1 MRSADTAYRD
11 AEVAAVQ
18 RLGAALA
25 QSPAYHALS
34 TGRRQELE
42 QSLARIGALL
52 GPDGGS
58 PAGPWASQMAPDLRS
73 QLQPGGGPPSTSPPR
88 PGGPVGPGGA
98 GGASGAPAAAPSG
111 GGPTSRAGE
120 VARATLN
127 AIDFPS
133 FVASLIQGTFQAIV
147 DASIQQMEAYA
158 ELLKNVAG
166 TLDRF
171 MQDNV
176 SDGMAKDY
184 LADQYSGV
192 FNRDTSGGQA
202 KLVVRGGGG
211 GAGAGGS
218 ELPSFFKDLGFDS
231 PDQLTEQSVNEVV
244 VPATRRQMAERR
256 QQTLAT
262 MVLMGINR
270 IIVKDGEIS
279 AKLMFHIDAS
289 ETSQIKFDQNKV
301 TSGNMSGVAGR
312 NPFGATSVMVN
323 TTSINAQS
331 ALNLRADLTGQVT
344 VRFASETFPLERFAD
359 SAAIQL
365 INNNAKV
372 PAPTPAP
379 APPAAPGA
387 PGASGASGSLAPG
400 SVAPSVA
407 PALPALPAPTPA
419 PARPAAAA
427 VQGLGMNGADPWAPA
442 GARA

>member
-1 MRSADTAYRD
+1 MRAEPSFLPGGDSH
-11 AEVAAVQ
+11 EVAAVRQ
-18 RLGAALA
+18 LGQALRQA
-25 QSPAYHALS
+25 PAYRELNHDARRELDRS
-34 TGRRQELE
+34 LGRIGQMLAPLGGPG
-42 QSLARIGALL
+42 LAR
-52 GPDGGS
+52 
-58 PAGPWASQMAPDLRS
+58 QMAPDLRS
-73 QLQPGGGPPSTSPPR
+73 QLAPGEVQSPSPGPQPAVAPPAASSSQAPTA
-88 PGGPVGPGGA
+88 GTGPVG
-98 GGASGAPAAAPSG
+98 
-111 GGPTSRAGE
+111 RVGE

-166 TLDRF
+166 TVDKF
-171 MQDNV
+171 MNDNV

-192 FNRDTSGGQA
+192 IGRDTSSGTARLTVNRNAQ
-202 KLVVRGGGG
+202 
-211 GAGAGGS
+211 S
-218 ELPSFFKDLGFDS
+218 LPSFFKDLGFDS
-231 PDQLTEQSVNEVV
+231 PDQLTEQSLNEVV

-270 IIVKDGEIS
+270 VIVKDGEIS

-289 ETSQIKFDQNKV
+289 ETNNIKFDENKV
-301 TSGNMSGVAGR
+301 TSGNISMGGR
-312 NPFGATSVMVN
+312 SPFGATGVMVN
-323 TTSINAQS
+323 TTSLNAQS
-331 ALNLRADLTGQVT
+331 AINVRADLTGQVT

-379 APPAAPGA
+379 GAPQPAAPA
-387 PGASGASGSLAPG
+387 A
-400 SVAPSVA
+400 A
-407 PALPALPAPTPA
+407 PALPAPVATA
-419 PARPAAAA
+419 PAAAPKA
-427 VQGLGMNGADPWAPA
+427 APVTPAQALAFDPWVPA
-442 GARA
+442 GA